1 MIVREFA
8 ESHAIVR
15 QHVRLIRPFPMST
28 NAEEF
33 FFETLRVAA
42 QAASAHEKT
51 KLITTYPSQP
61 WRSAVVAA
69 YVTCPDDM
77 AREIAMAF
85 NESVVYVFLR
95 YSQQVVDAKA
105 N

>member
-1 MIVREFA
+1 ME
-8 ESHAIVR
+8 
-15 QHVRLIRPFPMST
+15 QPKMTT
-28 NAEEF
+28 NIEEF
-33 FFETLRVAA
+33 FFDTLRVAA
-42 QAASAHEKT
+42 HAAAVHEKT

-77 AREIAMAF
+77 AKEIAMAF
-85 NESVVYVFLR
+85 NESVAYVFLR
-95 YSQQVVDAKA
+95 YSQQLVDAKA